1 MVDVGDLVTETYDLP
16 LQGGRLSRRTV
27 IQDPIPHL
35 PGQVQ
40 AFSFF
45 FQDFHN
51 TDTLFCVTEP
61 TGMHHIE
68 RVFPGMTKRCVPEIV
83 AERNGFG
90 QIFIQIQCPRN
101 RTGDLGH
108 LERVRQAGT
117 VMVAL
122 RSEKHLRFV
131 CHSAKSF

>member
-1 MVDVGDLVTETYDLP
+1 M
-16 LQGGRLSRRTV
+16 LSKRYADMLSEKDIIFEIAGMAKRRV
-27 IQDPIPHL
+27 
-35 PGQVQ
+35 
-40 AFSFF
+40 S
-45 FQDFHN
+45 
-51 TDTLFCVTEP
+51 
-61 TGMHHIE
+61 
-68 RVFPGMTKRCVPEIV
+68 EIV
-83 AERNGFG
+83 AKRNGFG

-131 CHSAKSF
+131 FHSAKSF

>member
-1 MVDVGDLVTETYDLP
+1 MVSESFTE
-16 LQGGRLSRRTV
+16 
-27 IQDPIPHL
+27 HL
-35 PGQVQ
+35 IECP
-40 AFSFF
+40 FS
-45 FQDFHN
+45 
-51 TDTLFCVTEP
+51 
-61 TGMHHIE
+61 
-68 RVFPGMTKRCVPEIV
+68 GMTKRCVSKIMSQC
-83 AERNGFG
+83 NGFG

-131 CHSAKSF
+131 FHSAKSF